1 MTRAA
6 AAVEAR
12 FSILVVED
20 EAPMRKVLRLILEE
34 QGYEV
39 FECGTGEEALSFI
52 SRSPPSLVLLDLGLP
67 DVDGIDLAKQI
78 RGHCPVPIVV
88 LSMRADEHSI
98 VEALDNGADDYV
110 TKPFREN
117 ELFARVRACLRNVS
131 PGSAREIDAH
141 AVDFAGAAR
150 RHGAA
155 CGLRTRSRNQALG
168 YGAPLALGL
177 APRQRQRDDPPTI
190 AARSLGRCLRTR
202 RRLFAGVHASS
213 TRKARSRSVEPAL
226 AIDRTG
232 RRLSLGRRI

>member
-12 FSILVVED
+12 FSILIVED

-39 FECGTGEEALSFI
+39 FECGSGAEALSFI

-78 RGHCPVPIVV
+78 RGYCPVPIVV

-117 ELFARVRACLRNVS
+117 ELFARVRACLRNVP
-131 PGSAREIDAH
+131 PGGAREIDGVR
-141 AVDFAGAAR
+141 VDPVRRVAFVANREIKLSATEHRLLWVLLRAKGNVMTHQQLLREVWGAAYVR
-150 RHGAA
+150 DAGY
-155 CGLRTRSRNQALG
+155 LRVYMHHLREKLEADPSNPRWLLTEPGVGYRLG
-168 YGAPLALGL
+168 G
-177 APRQRQRDDPPTI
+177 D
-190 AARSLGRCLRTR
+190 
-202 RRLFAGVHASS
+202 
-213 TRKARSRSVEPAL
+213 
-226 AIDRTG
+226 
-232 RRLSLGRRI
+232 

>member
-12 FSILVVED
+12 FSILIVED

-34 QGYEV
+34 QSYEV
-39 FECGTGEEALSFI
+39 FECGTGAEALAFI

-78 RGHCPVPIVV
+78 RGQCPVPIVV

-117 ELFARVRACLRNVS
+117 ELFARVRRVAFVRN
-131 PGSAREIDAH
+131 REIKLSATEH
-141 AVDFAGAAR
+141 RLLWVLLRAKGNVMTHQQLLREVWGAAYVR
-150 RHGAA
+150 DAGY
-155 CGLRTRSRNQALG
+155 LRVYMHHLREKLEADPSNPRWLLTEPGVGYRLG
-168 YGAPLALGL
+168 G
-177 APRQRQRDDPPTI
+177 
-190 AARSLGRCLRTR
+190 
-202 RRLFAGVHASS
+202 
-213 TRKARSRSVEPAL
+213 E
-226 AIDRTG
+226 
-232 RRLSLGRRI
+232 

>member
-1 MTRAA
+1 MTRVASA
-6 AAVEAR
+6 LEAR
-12 FSILVVED
+12 FGILVVED

-39 FECGTGEEALSFI
+39 FACGTGSEALSFI
-52 SRSPPSLVLLDLGLP
+52 SRSAPSLVLLDLGLP
-67 DVDGIDLAKQI
+67 DIDGIDLAKQI

-117 ELFARVRACLRNVS
+117 ELFA
-131 PGSAREIDAH
+131 
-141 AVDFAGAAR
+141 
-150 RHGAA
+150 
-155 CGLRTRSRNQALG
+155 
-168 YGAPLALGL
+168 
-177 APRQRQRDDPPTI
+177 
-190 AARSLGRCLRTR
+190 
-202 RRLFAGVHASS
+202 GVHASS

-232 RRLSLGRRI
+232 RRLSLGRRIERKLVSPSCAASLD

>member
-20 EAPMRKVLRLILEE
+20 EVPMRKVLRLILEE

-39 FECGTGEEALSFI
+39 FECGTGAEALSFI

-131 PGSAREIDAH
+131 PGSAREIDGVR
-141 AVDFAGAAR
+141 VDPVRRVAFVRGREIKLSATEHRLLWVLLRAKGNVMTHQQLLREVWGAAYVR
-150 RHGAA
+150 DAGY
-155 CGLRTRSRNQALG
+155 LRVYMHHLREKLEADPSNPRWLLTEPGVGYRLG
-168 YGAPLALGL
+168 G
-177 APRQRQRDDPPTI
+177 
-190 AARSLGRCLRTR
+190 
-202 RRLFAGVHASS
+202 
-213 TRKARSRSVEPAL
+213 E
-226 AIDRTG
+226 
-232 RRLSLGRRI
+232 